1 MSTLPALL
9 LESPFQTTEDVAN
22 TLTRLEQF
30 FLERRDRR
38 GVFASAYLAITI
50 EIQNGIREGM
60 FLDNAWVASYLICFG
75 NLYREALR
83 AYELR
88 EHSAVPKA
96 WWISLETSAK
106 NRGLLLQ
113 DLLLGINAHI
123 NFDLPF
129 ALIAATIDPDR
140 ELRQADHF
148 AVNEVLKSATNALQ
162 MRVIS
167 LYAPILALLDESFG
181 ELDERIT
188 HFNLEKARRA
198 CWAAAIN
205 LANAESAAQREI
217 IRNDLNNRTAVL
229 ARLMLYPEFPFP
241 GLWSVL
247 RIIERLRPWPQHLA
261 VVRPRSSGD

>member
-9 LESPFQTTEDVAN
+9 ERPFLTTEDVASA
-22 TLTRLEQF
+22 LTRLEQF

-38 GVFASAYLAITI
+38 GVFASAYLTITLALQDRI
-50 EIQNGIREGM
+50 GEGI
-60 FLDNAWVASYLICFG
+60 FLDNAWVASYLVCFA
-75 NLYREALR
+75 NFYREALR
-83 AYELR
+83 AHER
-88 EHSAVPKA
+88 GDRSAVPKA
-96 WWISLETSAK
+96 WWISLQTSAK

-140 ELRQADHF
+140 EVRQSDHF
-148 AVNEVLKSATNALQ
+148 AVNEVLKSATNDLQ
-162 MRVIS
+162 MRVIG

-188 HFNLEKARRA
+188 HFNLEKARQA

-205 LANAESAAQREI
+205 LANAQSESQRDL
-217 IRNDLNNRTAVL
+217 IRKDLNDRTAVL
-229 ARLMLYPEFPFP
+229 ASLMLYPEFPLRR
-241 GLWSVL
+241 LWSVL
-247 RIIERLRPWPQHLA
+247 RIIERFQPWPQLLA
-261 VVRPRSSGD
+261 APRPLPPGDK